1 MEKGIIAELP
11 QSETID
17 TDKILQQYLDG
28 ETDLV
33 CVLGP
38 TASGKTR
45 YDADRKEG
53 QKSFLLTPDKS
64 IKI

>member
-33 CVLGP
+33 RPHPARQDMPYALR
-38 TASGKTR
+38 TT
-45 YDADRKEG
+45 
-53 QKSFLLTPDKS
+53 
-64 IKI
+64 